1 MKDLLRTADLTAPDL
16 EELLSLSAAWKK
28 RPDSCPQALAGATV
42 VLYFALPSTRTR
54 LSFEAAVTRL
64 GGAPVSVGLNELQLG
79 RGETI
84 EDTARVVSRYARAF
98 VIRAHSHRDVA
109 RFAAAAS
116 IPVINAL
123 SALHHPM
130 QSLADL
136 LTMRERFGSLQG
148 LPVAYLG
155 DGSNVAHSLLE
166 AAGLAGLDLRMACP
180 PGYQPHPEVVDVAR
194 TLAAASGGSCRV
206 LSDPHEAV
214 KEARVVYTD
223 VWVSMGT
230 SDSEREQRLREL
242 RAYQVNDEVMS
253 VAAPGAI
260 FMHCLP
266 AHRDEEV
273 STSVM
278 EGPNSVVFDQAE
290 NRLHTAVAV
299 LYALAEETLTGQR
312 VG

>member
-299 LYALAEETLTGQR
+299 LFALAEETLTGQR

>member
-1 MKDLLRTADLTAPDL
+1 
-16 EELLSLSAAWKK
+16 
-28 RPDSCPQALAGATV
+28 
-42 VLYFALPSTRTR
+42 
-54 LSFEAAVTRL
+54 
-64 GGAPVSVGLNELQLG
+64 
-79 RGETI
+79 
-84 EDTARVVSRYARAF
+84 
-98 VIRAHSHRDVA
+98 
-109 RFAAAAS
+109 
-116 IPVINAL
+116 
-123 SALHHPM
+123 M

-136 LTMRERFGSLQG
+136 LTMRERFGGLQG

-206 LSDPHEAV
+206 FSDPHEAV

-230 SDSEREQRLREL
+230 SDSEREERLREL

>member
-1 MKDLLRTADLTAPDL
+1 
-16 EELLSLSAAWKK
+16 
-28 RPDSCPQALAGATV
+28 
-42 VLYFALPSTRTR
+42 
-54 LSFEAAVTRL
+54 
-64 GGAPVSVGLNELQLG
+64 
-79 RGETI
+79 
-84 EDTARVVSRYARAF
+84 
-98 VIRAHSHRDVA
+98 
-109 RFAAAAS
+109 
-116 IPVINAL
+116 
-123 SALHHPM
+123 
-130 QSLADL
+130 
-136 LTMRERFGSLQG
+136 
-148 LPVAYLG
+148 
-155 DGSNVAHSLLE
+155 
-166 AAGLAGLDLRMACP
+166 
-180 PGYQPHPEVVDVAR
+180 
-194 TLAAASGGSCRV
+194 